1 MYFDDN
7 FPVIRYDSVGDYKFK
22 DVTNL
27 LRRVALRAKVKTSTL
42 LYDTYDVKNGDTPES
57 LADKLYGDSELHWI
71 IMLINDITDRYHQWP
86 MSEAQFSQ
94 YLKDKYSNPDA
105 VHHYEISQESGDT
118 DIKINIGTSNADYP
132 TATAITNF
140 EHEQEQQDKKRKIR
154 LLDPSFVPSFVGEF
168 KSIMKESII

>member
-7 FPVIRYDSVGDYKFK
+7 FPIIPYDSVGDYKFK

-27 LRRVALRAKVKTSTL
+27 LRRVALRAKVRTNVL
-42 LYDTYDVKNGDTPES
+42 LYDTYDVKNGETPES
-57 LADKLYGDSELHWI
+57 LSHRLYGDSEYHWI
-71 IMLINDITDRYHQWP
+71 IMLVNDITDRYHDWP

-118 DIKINIGTSNADYP
+118 DIKINIGTSNTDYP
-132 TATAITNF
+132 TATAITNY
-140 EHEQEQQDKKRKIR
+140 EHEQKLQDDRRKIR
-154 LLDPSFVPSFVGEF
+154 LLDPSFISQFVTEYQ
-168 KSIMKESII
+168 SLMSESNI

>member
-7 FPVIRYDSVGDYKFK
+7 FPVIPYDSVGNYKFK

-42 LYDTYDVKNGDTPES
+42 LYDTYDVKNGETPES

-71 IMLINDITDRYHQWP
+71 IMLINDITDRYHEWP

-132 TATAITNF
+132 TATLITNY
-140 EHEQEQQDKKRKIR
+140 EHEQKLQDDRRKIR
-154 LLDPSFVPSFVGEF
+154 LLDPSFINQFVTEY
-168 KSIMKESII
+168 KSLMSESNI

>member
-7 FPVIRYDSVGDYKFK
+7 FPVIPYDSVGDYKFK

-42 LYDTYDVKNGDTPES
+42 LYDTYDVKNGETPES

-105 VHHYEISQESGDT
+105 VHHYEIPQESGDT
-118 DIKINIGTSNADYP
+118 DVKINIGTSNADYP
-132 TATAITNF
+132 TATLITNY
-140 EHEQEQQDKKRKIR
+140 EHEQKLQDDKRKIR
-154 LLDPSFVPSFVGEF
+154 LLDPSFISQFVTEY
-168 KSIMKESII
+168 KSLMSESNI

>member
-7 FPVIRYDSVGDYKFK
+7 FPVIPYDSVGDYKFK

-42 LYDTYDVKNGDTPES
+42 LYDTYDVKNGETPES
-57 LADKLYGDSELHWI
+57 LADKLYGDSEYHWI
-71 IMLINDITDRYHQWP
+71 IMLINDITDRYHEWP

-132 TATAITNF
+132 TATLITNY
-140 EHEQEQQDKKRKIR
+140 EYEQKLQDDRRKIR
-154 LLDPSFVPSFVGEF
+154 LLDPSFINQFVTEY
-168 KSIMKESII
+168 KSLMSESNI

>member
-7 FPVIRYDSVGDYKFK
+7 FPVIPYDSVGDYKFK

-42 LYDTYDVKNGDTPES
+42 LYDTYDVKNGETPES

-71 IMLINDITDRYHQWP
+71 IMLINDITDRYHEWP

-105 VHHYEISQESGDT
+105 VHHYEIPQESGDT
-118 DIKINIGTSNADYP
+118 DVKINIGTSNADYP
-132 TATAITNF
+132 TATLITNY
-140 EHEQEQQDKKRKIR
+140 EHEQKLQDDKRKIR
-154 LLDPSFVPSFVGEF
+154 LLDPSFISQFVTEY
-168 KSIMKESII
+168 KSLMSESNI

>member
-7 FPVIRYDSVGDYKFK
+7 FPVIPYDSVGDFKFK

-42 LYDTYDVKNGDTPES
+42 LYDTYDIKNGETPES
-57 LADKLYGDSELHWI
+57 LADKLYGDSEYHWI
-71 IMLINDITDRYHQWP
+71 ILLVNDITDRYHEWP

-132 TATAITNF
+132 TATLITNY
-140 EHEQEQQDKKRKIR
+140 EHEQKLQDDRRKIR
-154 LLDPSFVPSFVGEF
+154 LLDPSFISQFVTEY
-168 KSIMKESII
+168 KSLMSESNI

>member
-7 FPVIRYDSVGDYKFK
+7 FPVIPYDSVGNYKFK

-27 LRRVALRAKVKTSTL
+27 LRRVALRTKVKTSTL
-42 LYDTYDVKNGDTPES
+42 LYDTYDVKNGETPES
-57 LADKLYGDSELHWI
+57 LADKLYGDSEYHWI
-71 IMLINDITDRYHQWP
+71 ILLVNDITDRYHEWP
-86 MSEAQFSQ
+86 MSEIQFSQ

-132 TATAITNF
+132 TATVITNY
-140 EHEQEQQDKKRKIR
+140 EYEQKLQDDRRKIR
-154 LLDPSFVPSFVGEF
+154 LLDPSFISQFVTEY
-168 KSIMKESII
+168 KSLMSESNI

>member
-7 FPVIRYDSVGDYKFK
+7 FPVIPYDSVGNYKFK

-42 LYDTYDVKNGDTPES
+42 LYDTYDVKNGETPES

-105 VHHYEISQESGDT
+105 VHHYEIPQESGDT
-118 DIKINIGTSNADYP
+118 DVKINIGTSNADYP
-132 TATAITNF
+132 TATLITNY
-140 EHEQEQQDKKRKIR
+140 EYEQKLQDDKRKIR
-154 LLDPSFVPSFVGEF
+154 LLDPSFISQFVTEY
-168 KSIMKESII
+168 KSLMSESNI

>member
-7 FPVIRYDSVGDYKFK
+7 FPVIPYDSVGDFKFK

-42 LYDTYDVKNGDTPES
+42 LYDTYDVKNGETPES
-57 LADKLYGDSELHWI
+57 LADKLYGDSEYHWI
-71 IMLINDITDRYHQWP
+71 IMLVNDITDRYHEWP

-132 TATAITNF
+132 TATLITNY
-140 EHEQEQQDKKRKIR
+140 EHEQKLQDDRRKIR
-154 LLDPSFVPSFVGEF
+154 LLDPSFISQFVTEY
-168 KSIMKESII
+168 KSLMSESNI

>member
-7 FPVIRYDSVGDYKFK
+7 FPVIPYDSVGNYKFK

-42 LYDTYDVKNGDTPES
+42 LYDTYDVKNGETPES
-57 LADKLYGDSELHWI
+57 LADKLYGDSEYHWI
-71 IMLINDITDRYHQWP
+71 IMLINDITDRYHEWP

-132 TATAITNF
+132 TATLITNY
-140 EHEQEQQDKKRKIR
+140 EYEQKLQDNRRKIR
-154 LLDPSFVPSFVGEF
+154 LLDPSFISQFVTEY
-168 KSIMKESII
+168 KSLMSESNI

>member
-7 FPVIRYDSVGDYKFK
+7 FPVIPYDSVGNYKFK

-42 LYDTYDVKNGDTPES
+42 LYDTYDVKNGETPES
-57 LADKLYGDSELHWI
+57 LADKLYGDSEYHWI
-71 IMLINDITDRYHQWP
+71 IMLVNDITDRYHQWP

-132 TATAITNF
+132 TATLITNY
-140 EHEQEQQDKKRKIR
+140 EHEQKLQDNRRKIR
-154 LLDPSFVPSFVGEF
+154 LLDPSFINQFVTEY
-168 KSIMKESII
+168 KSLMSESNI

>member
-7 FPVIRYDSVGDYKFK
+7 FPVIPYDSVGNYKFK

-42 LYDTYDVKNGDTPES
+42 LYDTYDVKNGETPES
-57 LADKLYGDSELHWI
+57 LADKLYGDSEYHWI
-71 IMLINDITDRYHQWP
+71 IMLINDITDRYHEWP

-132 TATAITNF
+132 TATLITNY
-140 EHEQEQQDKKRKIR
+140 EHEQKLQDNRRKIR
-154 LLDPSFVPSFVGEF
+154 LLDPSFINQFVTEY
-168 KSIMKESII
+168 KSLMSESNI

>member
-7 FPVIRYDSVGDYKFK
+7 FPVIPYDSVGDFKFK

-27 LRRVALRAKVKTSTL
+27 LRRVALRAKVRTSTL
-42 LYDTYDVKNGDTPES
+42 LYDTYDVKNGETPES
-57 LADKLYGDSELHWI
+57 LADKLYGDSEYHWI
-71 IMLINDITDRYHQWP
+71 ILLVNDITDRYHEWP

-132 TATAITNF
+132 TATLITNY
-140 EHEQEQQDKKRKIR
+140 EYEQKLQDDRRKIR
-154 LLDPSFVPSFVGEF
+154 LLDPSFINQFVTEY
-168 KSIMKESII
+168 KSLMSESNI

>member
-7 FPVIRYDSVGDYKFK
+7 FPVIPYDSVGDYKFK

-42 LYDTYDVKNGDTPES
+42 LYDTYDVKNGETPES
-57 LADKLYGDSELHWI
+57 LADKLYGDSEYHWI
-71 IMLINDITDRYHQWP
+71 IMLINDITDRYHEWP

-105 VHHYEISQESGDT
+105 VHHYEIPQESGDT
-118 DIKINIGTSNADYP
+118 DVKINIGTSNADYP
-132 TATAITNF
+132 TATLITNY
-140 EHEQEQQDKKRKIR
+140 EYEQKLQDDKRKIR
-154 LLDPSFVPSFVGEF
+154 LLDPSFISQFVTEY
-168 KSIMKESII
+168 KSLMSESNI

>member
-7 FPVIRYDSVGDYKFK
+7 FPVIPYDSVGNFKFK

-27 LRRVALRAKVKTSTL
+27 LRRVALRTKVKTSTL
-42 LYDTYDVKNGDTPES
+42 LYDTYDVKNGETPES
-57 LADKLYGDSELHWI
+57 LADKLYGDSQLHWI
-71 IMLINDITDRYHQWP
+71 ILLINDITDRYHEWP

-105 VHHYEISQESGDT
+105 THHYEISQESGNT

-132 TATAITNF
+132 TATVITNY
-140 EHEQEQQDKKRKIR
+140 EHEQKLQDDRRKIR
-154 LLDPSFVPSFVGEF
+154 LLDPSFISQFVTEY
-168 KSIMKESII
+168 KSLMSESNI

>member
-7 FPVIRYDSVGDYKFK
+7 FPIIPYDSVGDYKFK

-27 LRRVALRAKVKTSTL
+27 LRRVALRAKVRTNVL
-42 LYDTYDVKNGDTPES
+42 LYDTYDVKSGETPES
-57 LADKLYGDSELHWI
+57 LSHRLYGDSEYHWI
-71 IMLINDITDRYHQWP
+71 IMLVNDITDRYHDWP

-132 TATAITNF
+132 TATAITNY
-140 EHEQEQQDKKRKIR
+140 EHEQKLQDDRRKIR
-154 LLDPSFVPSFVGEF
+154 LLDPSFISQFVTEYQ
-168 KSIMKESII
+168 SLMSESNI

>member
-7 FPVIRYDSVGDYKFK
+7 FPVIPYDSVGNYKFK

-42 LYDTYDVKNGDTPES
+42 LYDTYDVKNGETPES
-57 LADKLYGDSELHWI
+57 LADKLYGDSEYHWI
-71 IMLINDITDRYHQWP
+71 IMLINDITDRYHEWP

-132 TATAITNF
+132 TATLITNY
-140 EHEQEQQDKKRKIR
+140 EYEQKLQDNRRKIR
-154 LLDPSFVPSFVGEF
+154 LLDPSFINQFVTEY
-168 KSIMKESII
+168 KSLMSESNI

>member
-7 FPVIRYDSVGDYKFK
+7 FPVIPYDSVGNYKFK

-42 LYDTYDVKNGDTPES
+42 LYDTYDVKNGETPES
-57 LADKLYGDSELHWI
+57 LADKLYGDSEYHWI
-71 IMLINDITDRYHQWP
+71 IMLINDITDRYHEWP

-132 TATAITNF
+132 TATLITNY
-140 EHEQEQQDKKRKIR
+140 EHEQKLQDDKRKIR
-154 LLDPSFVPSFVGEF
+154 LLDPSFISQFVTEY
-168 KSIMKESII
+168 KSLMSESNI

>member
-7 FPVIRYDSVGDYKFK
+7 FPVIPYDSVGDYKFK

-42 LYDTYDVKNGDTPES
+42 LYDTYDVKNGETPES

-132 TATAITNF
+132 TATLITNY
-140 EHEQEQQDKKRKIR
+140 EYEQKLQDDRRKIR
-154 LLDPSFVPSFVGEF
+154 LLDPSFISQFVTEY
-168 KSIMKESII
+168 KSLMSESNI

>member
-7 FPVIRYDSVGDYKFK
+7 FPVIPYDSVGDYKFK

-42 LYDTYDVKNGDTPES
+42 LYDTYDVKNGETPES
-57 LADKLYGDSELHWI
+57 LADKLYGDSEYHWI
-71 IMLINDITDRYHQWP
+71 IMLINDITDRYHEWP

-94 YLKDKYSNPDA
+94 YLKDNYSNPDA

-132 TATAITNF
+132 TATLITNY
-140 EHEQEQQDKKRKIR
+140 EHEQKLQDDRRKIR
-154 LLDPSFVPSFVGEF
+154 LLDPSFISQFVTEY
-168 KSIMKESII
+168 KSLMSESNI

>member
-7 FPVIRYDSVGDYKFK
+7 FPVIPYDSVGDYKFK

-42 LYDTYDVKNGDTPES
+42 LYDTYDVKNGETPES
-57 LADKLYGDSELHWI
+57 LADKLYGDSEYHWI
-71 IMLINDITDRYHQWP
+71 IMLVNDITDRYHQWP

-132 TATAITNF
+132 TATSITNY
-140 EHEQEQQDKKRKIR
+140 EYEQKLQDDRRKIR
-154 LLDPSFVPSFVGEF
+154 LLDPSFINQFVTEY
-168 KSIMKESII
+168 KSLMSESNI

>member
-1 MYFDDN
+1 MYFQST
-7 FPVIRYDSVGDYKFK
+7 PKIIYDSHGDYNFK
-22 DVTNL
+22 VVTNL
-27 LRRVALRAKVKTSTL
+27 LRRVALRAKVRTNTL
-42 LYDTYDVKNGDTPES
+42 IYDTYDVKNGETPES

-71 IMLINDITDRYHQWP
+71 IMLINDITDRYHEWP

-132 TATAITNF
+132 TATLITNY
-140 EHEQEQQDKKRKIR
+140 EHEQKLQDDRRKIR
-154 LLDPSFVPSFVGEF
+154 LLDPSFISQFVTEY
-168 KSIMKESII
+168 KSLMSESNI

>member
-7 FPVIRYDSVGDYKFK
+7 FPVIPYDSVGDYKFK

-42 LYDTYDVKNGDTPES
+42 LYDTYDVKNGETPES

-71 IMLINDITDRYHQWP
+71 IMLINDITDRYHEWP

-132 TATAITNF
+132 TATLITNY
-140 EHEQEQQDKKRKIR
+140 EYEQKLQDNRRKIR
-154 LLDPSFVPSFVGEF
+154 LLDPSFISQFVTEY
-168 KSIMKESII
+168 KSLMSESNI

>member
-7 FPVIRYDSVGDYKFK
+7 FPVIPYDSVGDYKFK

-42 LYDTYDVKNGDTPES
+42 LYDTYDVKNGETPES
-57 LADKLYGDSELHWI
+57 LADKLYGDSEYHWI
-71 IMLINDITDRYHQWP
+71 IMLINDITDRYHEWP

-132 TATAITNF
+132 TETLITNY
-140 EHEQEQQDKKRKIR
+140 EHEQKLQDDRRKIR
-154 LLDPSFVPSFVGEF
+154 LLDPSFISQFVTEY
-168 KSIMKESII
+168 KSLMSESNI

>member
-7 FPVIRYDSVGDYKFK
+7 FPVIPYDSVGDYKFK

-42 LYDTYDVKNGDTPES
+42 LYDTYDVKNGETPES

-132 TATAITNF
+132 TATLITNY
-140 EHEQEQQDKKRKIR
+140 EYEQKLQDNRRKIR
-154 LLDPSFVPSFVGEF
+154 LLDPSFISQFVTEY
-168 KSIMKESII
+168 KSLMSESNI

>member
-7 FPVIRYDSVGDYKFK
+7 FPVIPYDSVGNYKFK

-42 LYDTYDVKNGDTPES
+42 LYDTYDVKNGETPES
-57 LADKLYGDSELHWI
+57 LADKLYGDSEYHWI
-71 IMLINDITDRYHQWP
+71 IMLINDITDRYHEWP

-105 VHHYEISQESGDT
+105 VHHYEIPQESGDT
-118 DIKINIGTSNADYP
+118 DVKINIGTSNADYP
-132 TATAITNF
+132 TATLITNY
-140 EHEQEQQDKKRKIR
+140 EYEQKLQDDKRKIR
-154 LLDPSFVPSFVGEF
+154 LLDPSFISQFVTEY
-168 KSIMKESII
+168 KSLMSESNI

>member
-7 FPVIRYDSVGDYKFK
+7 FPVIPYDSVGDFKFK

-27 LRRVALRAKVKTSTL
+27 LRRVALRAKVRTSVL
-42 LYDTYDVKNGDTPES
+42 LYDTYDVKNSETPES
-57 LADKLYGDSELHWI
+57 LADKLYGDSQFHWI
-71 IMLINDITDRYHQWP
+71 ILLVNDITDRYHEWP

-118 DIKINIGTSNADYP
+118 DIKINIGTNNTDYP
-132 TATAITNF
+132 TATAITNY
-140 EHEQEQQDKKRKIR
+140 EHEQKLQDDRRKIR
-154 LLDPSFVPSFVGEF
+154 LLDPSFISQFVTEY
-168 KSIMKESII
+168 KSLMSESNI

>member
-7 FPVIRYDSVGDYKFK
+7 FPVIPYDSVGDYKFK
-22 DVTNL
+22 DVTHL

-42 LYDTYDVKNGDTPES
+42 LYDTYDVKNGETPES

-132 TATAITNF
+132 TATLITNY
-140 EHEQEQQDKKRKIR
+140 EHEQKLQDDRRKIR
-154 LLDPSFVPSFVGEF
+154 LLDPSFISQFVTEY
-168 KSIMKESII
+168 KSLMSESNI

>member
-7 FPVIRYDSVGDYKFK
+7 FPVIPYDSVGDYKFK

-27 LRRVALRAKVKTSTL
+27 LRRVALRAKVKTSAL
-42 LYDTYDVKNGDTPES
+42 LYDTYDVKNGETPES
-57 LADKLYGDSELHWI
+57 LADKLYGDSEYHWI
-71 IMLINDITDRYHQWP
+71 IMLINDITDRYHEWP

-132 TATAITNF
+132 TATLITNY
-140 EHEQEQQDKKRKIR
+140 EHEQKLQDDKRKIR
-154 LLDPSFVPSFVGEF
+154 LLDPSFISQFVTEY
-168 KSIMKESII
+168 KSLMSESNI

>member
-7 FPVIRYDSVGDYKFK
+7 FPVIPYDSVGDYKFK

-42 LYDTYDVKNGDTPES
+42 LYDTYDVKNGETPES
-57 LADKLYGDSELHWI
+57 LADKLYGDSEYHWI
-71 IMLINDITDRYHQWP
+71 IMLVNDITDRYHQWP

-118 DIKINIGTSNADYP
+118 DIKINNGTSNADYQ
-132 TATAITNF
+132 TATLITNY
-140 EHEQEQQDKKRKIR
+140 EHEQKLQDDRRKIR
-154 LLDPSFVPSFVGEF
+154 LLDPSFISQFVTEY
-168 KSIMKESII
+168 KSLMSESNI

>member
-7 FPVIRYDSVGDYKFK
+7 FPVIPYDSVGDYKFK

-42 LYDTYDVKNGDTPES
+42 LYDTYDVKNGETPES
-57 LADKLYGDSELHWI
+57 LADKLYGDSEYHWI
-71 IMLINDITDRYHQWP
+71 IMLINDITDRYHEWP

-132 TATAITNF
+132 TATLITNY
-140 EHEQEQQDKKRKIR
+140 EHEQKLQDDRRKIR
-154 LLDPSFVPSFVGEF
+154 LLDPSFISQFVTEY
-168 KSIMKESII
+168 KSLMSESNI